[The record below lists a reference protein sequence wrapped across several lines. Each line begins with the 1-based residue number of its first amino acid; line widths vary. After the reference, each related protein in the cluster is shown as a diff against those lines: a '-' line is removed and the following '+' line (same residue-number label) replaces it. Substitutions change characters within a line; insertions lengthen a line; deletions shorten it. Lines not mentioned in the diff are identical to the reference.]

1 MSNSIPGSEFL
12 TSLVGS
18 SAFQAASKQSELIQ
32 KIMPSI
38 QPLLDNGATSRIR
51 DITSSLGGVVG
62 VLGQLK
68 YDKPEVLM
76 NLQKQIDTV
85 YNPISDITKQV
96 TAISADWAAMGQS
109 VRLLSSLPRIEP
121 KTIEGISKV
130 LELYGAS
137 VQRIASDIA
146 PEELNEFCENE
157 EITPETVAEVMDT
170 IVTEATEETLTIPEH
185 LDKIKKTNWYFA
197 LSILLL
203 IASFLCKPVIDHV
216 TDKVLETTGITSFW
230 EESGVYEWIDRFMA
244 ELSGNSA
251 LSEEDAKAS
260 VEQKSGNLSKQ
271 KRDDLL
277 SKISAIRAYIAAAP
291 QDENTS
297 SLLTYL
303 SDLEKDVNGKKYGL
317 VFEEHQEA
325 IDTVLA
331 EYTPVLTEEKPL
343 LIDNGGEMNF
353 LLEGDNLAA
362 LRLLEKTH
370 RGRID
375 LIYIDPPYNTGNK
388 DFVYDDCFVDAQDTF
403 RHSKWLSFMSKRL
416 ELAKHLLSERGVIF
430 ISIDDREQAGL
441 KLLCDSIFDES
452 CFVADVS
459 WQRTYSTRNDS
470 KGIVSEVE
478 HILVYSSKSDWNPN
492 KLPRTSEMD
501 ERYSSPDSDPRP
513 WKAGD
518 ASAPGAS
525 THPGMVY
532 AIQHPITGSFLYP
545 PRGRH
550 WTYGQEQMLSIMKE
564 WANYKLEPL
573 DDYEKRVSICGQEQG
588 VPQQINAILLEGVFE
603 EEIDHAKKRYDE
615 GTWPVLYF
623 TSKGK
628 GGIACKRYLEE
639 MGGRLVSN
647 YWPFAEAGHTDEA
660 KKEVGKILGDMTAFS
675 TPKPVRL
682 MERVITV
689 ASQPDSIV
697 LDFFAGS
704 GTTGHAVL
712 AHNAA
717 HSDSR
722 RKFILCT
729 NNENNICRNVT
740 YERIKRVIEREGYA
754 ASLKYYRID
763 YVPINE
769 QLYYEYADELLRHV
783 RELVELENGVNFIEN
798 AEIAIVLTDEELTN
812 FIARPEAFSKCHTL
826 YLGHDILPT
835 GEQDAAIKERGIR
848 VNIIPDYYYREL
860 EG

>member
-1 MSNSIPGSEFL
+1 MS
-12 TSLVGS
+12 T
-18 SAFQAASKQSELIQ
+18 
-32 KIMPSI
+32 
-38 QPLLDNGATSRIR
+38 
-51 DITSSLGGVVG
+51 
-62 VLGQLK
+62 
-68 YDKPEVLM
+68 
-76 NLQKQIDTV
+76 
-85 YNPISDITKQV
+85 
-96 TAISADWAAMGQS
+96 
-109 VRLLSSLPRIEP
+109 
-121 KTIEGISKV
+121 
-130 LELYGAS
+130 
-137 VQRIASDIA
+137 
-146 PEELNEFCENE
+146 
-157 EITPETVAEVMDT
+157 
-170 IVTEATEETLTIPEH
+170 
-185 LDKIKKTNWYFA
+185 
-197 LSILLL
+197 
-203 IASFLCKPVIDHV
+203 
-216 TDKVLETTGITSFW
+216 
-230 EESGVYEWIDRFMA
+230 
-244 ELSGNSA
+244 
-251 LSEEDAKAS
+251 
-260 VEQKSGNLSKQ
+260 NLSKQ

-291 QDENTS
+291 QDENTG

-303 SDLEKDVNGKKYGL
+303 SDLERDVNGKKYGL

-331 EYTPVLTEEKPL
+331 EHIPVLTEEKPL

-370 RGRID
+370 WGKID

-441 KLLCDSIFDES
+441 KLLCDNIFDES

-478 HILVYSSKSDWNPN
+478 HILVYSSKPDWSPN
-492 KLPRTSEMD
+492 KLPRTEEMNSIYKNPD
-501 ERYSSPDSDPRP
+501 NDVMPWTNDNPFAPDSV
-513 WKAGD
+513 A
-518 ASAPGAS
+518 
-525 THPGMVY
+525 HQGMVY
-532 AIQHPITGSFLYP
+532 GVQHPITGKILYP
-545 PRGRH
+545 PSGRH
-550 WTYGQEQMLSIMKE
+550 WSLGQEQVLIIMKGWAPYELRQIDDTELRAGLCGISKDQVRQDVKAIMLSVP
-564 WANYKLEPL
+564 LEQAAEQAQKV
-573 DDYEKRVSICGQEQG
+573 YQRGQ
-588 VPQQINAILLEGVFE
+588 
-603 EEIDHAKKRYDE
+603 
-615 GTWPVLYF
+615 WPKFFF
-623 TSKGK
+623 TKGGK
-628 GGIACKRYLEE
+628 GGIRRKTYLNNV
-639 MGGRLVSN
+639 GGKLPTN
-647 YWPFAEAGHTDEA
+647 FWPYSEVGHTDEA
-660 KKEVGKILGDMTAFS
+660 KKETGKLLGDMTAFS

-689 ASQPDSIV
+689 ASQPDSII

-717 HSDSR
+717 DTDSR

-754 ASLKYYRID
+754 ASLKYYRIN

-769 QLYYEYADELLRHV
+769 QLYYEYADELLHHV
-783 RELVELENGVNFIEN
+783 RELVELENGINFIEN
-798 AEIAIVLTDEELTN
+798 AEIAIVLTDEELAD
-812 FIARPEAFSKCHTL
+812 FIVQPETFAKCHTL